1 MKKIIACVLILLIGS
16 YVLMAQESQ
25 FILKFNNVKRN
36 SFYFPVIEY
45 EEDTLSNTHKE
56 ILPRISYSK
65 KSNNWGKI
73 IDSVYTNEDT
83 LYINLKWTVTFYVDT
98 TNDRICFYSRSSI
111 CPSQK
116 FFTFRLNLLSP
127 FSSFDGSCIVLNG
140 FGDVY
145 YFDRIKKHEYK
156 YCKKKEYYYSQFEEV
171 KNYKWKKIVYDTCE
185 VRGSL

>member
-1 MKKIIACVLILLIGS
+1 MKKIITCIVILFIGS
-16 YVLMAQESQ
+16 YVSIAQESQ

-45 EEDTLSNTHKE
+45 EEDTLSNTYKE

-83 LYINLKWTVTFYVDT
+83 LYVHLKWTITFYVDT
-98 TNDRICFYSRSSI
+98 TNDRICLTTNSAI

-116 FFTFRLNLLSP
+116 IFTFRLNLLYP
-127 FSSFDGSCIVLNG
+127 FSSFDGNCIVLNCYEY
-140 FGDVY
+140 VY
-145 YFDRIKKHEYK
+145 YFDRIKKNEYR
-156 YCKKKEYYYSQFEEV
+156 YCKGKKYSYAFFKDI
-171 KNYKWKKIVYDTCE
+171 KNYKWKEIVYDTCD
-185 VRGSL
+185 VR

>member
-1 MKKIIACVLILLIGS
+1 MKKIITCIVILFIGS
-16 YVLMAQESQ
+16 YVSIAQESQ

-83 LYINLKWTVTFYVDT
+83 LYINLKWTITFYIDT
-98 TNDRICFYSRSSI
+98 TNDLICSYGRSSI
-111 CPSQK
+111 RPLHK

-127 FSSFDGSCIVLNG
+127 FSSFDGNYIVLNCCEH
-140 FGDVY
+140 VY
-145 YFDRIKKHEYK
+145 YFDRIKKHKYK
-156 YCKKKEYYYSQFEEV
+156 YCKKKEYSYSYFEEV
-171 KNYKWKKIVYDTCE
+171 KNYKWKEIVYDTCY
-185 VRGSL
+185 VR

>member
-25 FILKFNNVKRN
+25 FILKFNNVKSN
-36 SFYFPVIEY
+36 SFYFPVREY
-45 EEDTLSNTHKE
+45 EEDTLSNTYKE

-65 KSNNWGKI
+65 KSNNWAKI

-98 TNDRICFYSRSSI
+98 TNDRICSSSTLLIRPSR
-111 CPSQK
+111 K
-116 FFTFRLNLLSP
+116 FFTFRINLLSP

-140 FGDVY
+140 YEYAY
-145 YFDRIKKHEYK
+145 YFDRIKKNEYK
-156 YCKKKEYYYSQFEEV
+156 YGKTKIYSYDCFKDIKK
-171 KNYKWKKIVYDTCE
+171 YKWKKIVYDTC
-185 VRGSL
+185 R